1 MEGQRM
7 TIVFTLLPI
16 LLTLAGEGEMHFEN
30 RQDMDFSIGTVG
42 VYGSAPPRKLQ
53 IDSSGLACAVNLSHD
68 LQRDMTLRRFTGIG
82 SKCINA
88 TDEMHRQFELLAML
102 VVGEKPKAPGRG
114 DHYLQYSL
122 GKGSA
127 HESGV
132 LSIGQDE
139 ETETINQAAQI
150 FHSLHHQISIEGHVG
165 AGIRPEIRLH
175 DGRSVELIVHNIGNM
190 DVSMSSPREWK
201 DSEDPMVP
209 RVAVSIW
216 GEGRSTV
223 AALNADN
230 LFSSANPENP
240 VEIPAGESVSL
251 KFRLSTEN
259 LEDIRLLQDAQIGG
273 RLRLHVQFEDGP
285 RGMATGNVEA
295 AQVKLPK

>member
-1 MEGQRM
+1 
-7 TIVFTLLPI
+7 
-16 LLTLAGEGEMHFEN
+16 
-30 RQDMDFSIGTVG
+30 
-42 VYGSAPPRKLQ
+42 
-53 IDSSGLACAVNLSHD
+53 
-68 LQRDMTLRRFTGIG
+68 
-82 SKCINA
+82 
-88 TDEMHRQFELLAML
+88 
-102 VVGEKPKAPGRG
+102 
-114 DHYLQYSL
+114 
-122 GKGSA
+122 
-127 HESGV
+127 
-132 LSIGQDE
+132 
-139 ETETINQAAQI
+139 
-150 FHSLHHQISIEGHVG
+150 
-165 AGIRPEIRLH
+165 
-175 DGRSVELIVHNIGNM
+175 
-190 DVSMSSPREWK
+190 
-201 DSEDPMVP
+201 MVP

-230 LFSSANPENP
+230 LFSSGNPENP